1 MQCWNSNRPT
11 TCEDTRALNGILHQN
26 RQELGPVVT
35 EILCSS
41 NVDVSD
47 LQGLRQ
53 MDEDANLEGASAE
66 NDGVRPLL
74 DDEALPS
81 VGGKT
86 KIDFFLQIVA
96 ALRGGA
102 EPTTARASSRL
113 RS

>member
-1 MQCWNSNRPT
+1 
-11 TCEDTRALNGILHQN
+11 
-26 RQELGPVVT
+26 LGPVVT